1 MSAAN
6 CIASFIDEF
15 AGRSGGWEPVVML
28 RPKGEVTERPDGAL
42 VERWAK
48 PTATTDRYRDI
59 ARVMILVS
67 EVAADHR
74 IVLSGEGEDFKDSC
88 AWQRGSGAA

>member
-1 MSAAN
+1 
-6 CIASFIDEF
+6 
-15 AGRSGGWEPVVML
+15 ML
-28 RPKGEVTERPDGAL
+28 RPKGEVTEGPDGAL

-67 EVAADHR
+67 EV
-74 IVLSGEGEDFKDSC
+74 GEDFKDSC
-88 AWQRGSGAA
+88 AWQRGSGAARPITRSS

>member
-1 MSAAN
+1 
-6 CIASFIDEF
+6 
-15 AGRSGGWEPVVML
+15 ML
-28 RPKGEVTERPDGAL
+28 RPKGEVTEGPDGAL

-67 EVAADHR
+67 EVAADYR